1 MRWLGELA
9 QHAAELEARDVGIIA
24 IAADSVSDTAAL
36 QARFPRLLMLT
47 DPDVSASAAW
57 GVRAVDAD
65 NPSPGTFVVGRD
77 GIVRWRRLE
86 DARGDW
92 PTYAELAAAL

>member
-9 QHAAELEARDVGIIA
+9 QHAAELEARDVGVVA
-24 IAADSVSDTAAL
+24 IASDSVSDTAAL
-36 QARFPRLLMLT
+36 QARFPRLLLLT
-47 DPDVSASAAW
+47 DPDVSAATAW
-57 GVRAVDAD
+57 GVHVAGAD

-77 GIVRWRRLE
+77 GVVRWRRLE
-86 DARGDW
+86 DERGDW